1 MQQTWIATSDPSFPF
16 EMKIFDQQ
24 INASMRRTIPS
35 RLSHTNQQMIRFYK
49 KVQFNSL
56 DSDVRKC
63 VIKYTNNRSYNLFK
77 TVFFEQQR
85 FASDRTDVYRKTN
98 DGCLMYNLNNSPAIG
113 FLQTIIS
120 FNNDDEPILIIRP
133 VNLLSTADSMIINQ
147 RIYRCTNVLYGTT
160 YGTTLEVINL
170 ESIIQK
176 LAFRPGSDIKS
187 PPVKDSMFFFQYPNL
202 SGST

>member
-1 MQQTWIATSDPSFPF
+1 MVK
-16 EMKIFDQQ
+16 EFDQTAWN
-24 INASMRRTIPS
+24 IAELFN
-35 RLSHTNQQMIRFYK
+35 FY
-49 KVQFNSL
+49 FR
-56 DSDVRKC
+56 SDFWDTL
-63 VIKYTNNRSYNLFK
+63 YTNNRSYNLFK

-98 DGCLMYNLNNSPAIG
+98 DGCLMYNLNNSLAIG